1 MELEVRHEKG
11 LCDPTGGA
19 AKKNIDMA
27 VRHQKQSFKTLKIFT
42 CGLRMLIQPQFSHH
56 RCLREKQEFF
66 NLCLSQNNYHRWN
79 I

>member
-1 MELEVRHEKG
+1 MFWNSSIMELEVRHEKG

-42 CGLRMLIQPQFSHH
+42 CGLRMLIQPVFSPQMFT
-56 RCLREKQEFF
+56 REARIF
-66 NLCLSQNNYHRWN
+66 
-79 I
+79 